1 MNRKSFWKGFA
12 IGGIILIIT
21 LTFFYFKLF
30 TLRDISLNEVE
41 IVNLN
46 GEKIEL
52 TEYIGKPLVI
62 NYWATWCAPC
72 LKEFPYF
79 EEVKKQYGDEVNF
92 IMVSDEDID
101 KIKKFA
107 SKKDYTFKYLMSPK
121 NLSSYNINTIQVT
134 YFYNSKGNIT
144 TKHKGS
150 LDEKTMKSLIEM
162 SN

>member
-121 NLSSYNINTIQVT
+121 NLSSYNINTIPVT

-144 TKHKGS
+144 TKHQGS

-162 SN
+162 SK